1 MAPIDIRPLRP
12 ADLDVVPQAFA
23 AAGWPGKRIELYRDY
38 LRQQESGLRRI
49 LVATLDNTFAGYLT
63 VCWASSYPPFRTAG
77 IPEIQDF
84 NVLPESRRH
93 GVGSALMDAAE
104 AAIAARASPPP
115 SLPPPAGPPS
125 AQPPSPALTAPPA
138 PPQPAVPATA
148 TRPATSR
155 SAVAGIG
162 VGLYAAYGAAQ
173 RLYARRGYVPDGRG
187 VVYRNV
193 AVEPG
198 ASVTVDDDLVLM
210 MTRRLPDAAR
220 PAGRRPASM

>member
-49 LVATLDNTFAGYLT
+49 LVASLGNTFAGYLT

-93 GVGSALMDAAE
+93 GVGSAL
-104 AAIAARASPPP
+104 
-115 SLPPPAGPPS
+115 
-125 AQPPSPALTAPPA
+125 
-138 PPQPAVPATA
+138 
-148 TRPATSR
+148 
-155 SAVAGIG
+155 

-210 MTRRLPDAAR
+210 MTRRLRAAAR